1 MLKIIILSLVGCAVC
16 APYDAYVPLAK
27 TTLTSSSHAVDHGST
42 HIVPA
47 IPLAKTTLTQ
57 SSQIVDHGSSHIVHA
72 PLHIPVAKTTSTHSN
87 QVINHG
93 FYHAVHPLIH
103 EVAMVEHHPIVFP
116 ATSIYSYKTPD
127 SAITHHSS
135 EVHETVPYY
144 AYH

>member
-1 MLKIIILSLVGCAVC
+1 MLKIVILSFIGCALS

-27 TTLTSSSHAVDHGST
+27 TTLTTSSHAVDHGST
-42 HIVPA
+42 HVIPA

-57 SSQIVDHGSSHIVHA
+57 SSQYVDHGSSHIVHA
-72 PLHIPVAKTTSTHSN
+72 PLHIPLTKTTSTHSN

-93 FYHAVHPLIH
+93 VYHSVHPLIH
-103 EVAMVEHHPIVFP
+103 EVEHHPVVFP
-116 ATSIYSYKTPD
+116 ATSIYSYRTPD

-135 EVHETVPYY
+135 ETHETVPYY